1 MRPSAPN
8 LPADHKCAR
17 LHGHSYRFRLHITG
31 PVNPTTGWV
40 VDFGG
45 IVRAAGDLIVGQTR
59 SLLPER
65 VEGLENPTAERLAE
79 WIWERVSVTVLGGKN
94 AEGYRLAAVE
104 VFETCTTG
112 GCCLPPSDSRS

>member
-1 MRPSAPN
+1 M
-8 LPADHKCAR
+8 
-17 LHGHSYRFRLHITG
+17 
-31 PVNPTTGWV
+31 NPTTGWV

-94 AEGYRLAAVE
+94 AEGYRRPPLRCSRPAPRVAAACRRRTPAHSGNLAAASAGTSGASE
-104 VFETCTTG
+104 AHTG
-112 GCCLPPSDSRS
+112 AAA